1 MNTIQAKYR
10 LIVALD
16 VDAEEQVQKL
26 VRDLNEWVGFFKIG
40 VRLFFHYGPSI
51 VELVNKS
58 GGRVF
63 LDAKLH
69 DIPSV
74 VEAAAGVIGKMGVK
88 MLTVHTLGGM
98 EMMKRAVQAAK
109 RKNPEIKV
117 LGVTLLTSLDEKVLK
132 EELGIEGRVG
142 EKVLFLAQRAKEAG
156 LDGVVC
162 SGKEVQV
169 LRKSLGQ
176 DFLLVVPG
184 IRMGQIKGDEQKRV
198 LTPQEAVRRGADYL
212 VIGRPILQSSD
223 PVTAAKKMGSDL

>member
-198 LTPQEAVRRGADYL
+198 LTPQEAVRLGADYL
-212 VIGRPILQSSD
+212 VIGRPILQSPD
-223 PVTAAKKMGSDL
+223 PVKTAKKMGSGL